1 MATPGGLINW
11 KQKQFANICLF
22 YRNVF
27 FHGQSII
34 VLQYSGGA
42 GDIGDRTISIFTIES
57 H

>member
-11 KQKQFANICLF
+11 KQKQFENICLF

-34 VLQYSGGA
+34 VQYSGGA
-42 GDIGDRTISIFTIES
+42 EDIGDGTISIFTIES